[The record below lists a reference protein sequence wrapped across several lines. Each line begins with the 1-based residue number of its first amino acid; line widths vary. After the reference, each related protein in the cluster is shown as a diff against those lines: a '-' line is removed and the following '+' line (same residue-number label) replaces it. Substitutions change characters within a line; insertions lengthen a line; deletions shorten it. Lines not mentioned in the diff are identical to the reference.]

1 MMDYP
6 LYATEAYKKFVDDL
20 VLARKAEGLTIEDLD
35 MPKHLARGIEEH
47 SNYDIRDILW
57 YADCLG
63 LDMSLDKSLW

>member
-1 MMDYP
+1 MVEYP

-20 VLARKAEGLTIEDLD
+20 VLARKAEGLALDDLGMPRYLAQGIED
-35 MPKHLARGIEEH
+35 H

>member
-1 MMDYP
+1 MIDYP

-20 VLARKAEGLTIEDLD
+20 VLARKAEGVSLDDLNMPKYLAQGIED
-35 MPKHLARGIEEH
+35 HT
-47 SNYDIRDILW
+47 NYDIRDILW

>member
-1 MMDYP
+1 MIDYP

-20 VLARKAEGLTIEDLD
+20 VLARKAEGISLDDLGMPKYLAQGIED
-35 MPKHLARGIEEH
+35 HT
-47 SNYDIRDILW
+47 NYDIRDILW

>member
-1 MMDYP
+1 MVEYP

-20 VLARKAEGLTIEDLD
+20 VLARKAEGLTLDDLK
-35 MPKHLARGIEEH
+35 MPRYLAQGIEEH

-63 LDMSLDKSLW
+63 LDMSLDKALW

>member
-20 VLARKAEGLTIEDLD
+20 VLARKAEGLTLEDLD

-47 SNYDIRDILW
+47 SNYDIRL
-57 YADCLG
+57 
-63 LDMSLDKSLW
+63 